1 MLPRILPWLWR
12 LADEGQGHVEVAPQQ
27 QQQLLTALA
36 AAAGSAQDP
45 QVGVTLY
52 VCDKNQCASEPAKAL
67 VPR

>member
-27 QQQLLTALA
+27 QQQLLAALA

-45 QVGVTLY
+45 QV
-52 VCDKNQCASEPAKAL
+52 C
-67 VPR
+67 VPLCVKMINVSLSLQTHCFCP